1 MAPAAPAA
9 RGAGHR
15 APAVCTWGEPADGSG
30 VGGNSAPFCAQEGKD
45 PARRDVYGPAERS
58 APVPRRALPL
68 PLFDIRS
75 RAGGTRAAAATAP
88 AQLSRRMCC
97 QGPAARAARRS
108 RLAAGAGSRDPARP
122 VLAAALHRA
131 SLIAA
136 PSPPLCAG
144 TWGVAARSGH
154 PWVQA
159 TCVMCETV
167 AVCPLRCKKV
177 VRVPVLHG
185 MLLQRKGWG
194 LQPKEGGLG
203 GFSAL
208 SSALGQDHDPAFCCA
223 PGEGQRFQHSIT
235 KAGLCSSHQPGASLA
250 WEGSEKAKSPRTSR
264 SERDQAIDWE
274 KSLPD
279 SLPWEWGH
287 LWACLGP
294 SFLHQPRLG
303 VQPAPFRLPG
313 DVWAASCPLS
323 VPNPTCAG

>member
-15 APAVCTWGEPADGSG
+15 APAICTWGEPADGSG

-45 PARRDVYGPAERS
+45 PVRRDVYGPAKRS

-108 RLAAGAGSRDPARP
+108 RLAAGAGSWDPARP

-131 SLIAA
+131 SLTAA

-223 PGEGQRFQHSIT
+223 PGEG
-235 KAGLCSSHQPGASLA
+235 
-250 WEGSEKAKSPRTSR
+250 
-264 SERDQAIDWE
+264 
-274 KSLPD
+274 
-279 SLPWEWGH
+279 
-287 LWACLGP
+287 
-294 SFLHQPRLG
+294 
-303 VQPAPFRLPG
+303 
-313 DVWAASCPLS
+313 
-323 VPNPTCAG
+323 